1 METLE
6 AVEIGT
12 SPFAGGRFE
21 TDEASRDASSLASW
35 TETASSPFGAGF
47 TTGDEGEAERAQWA
61 ALVDGLADDS
71 FDEAL
76 ESLVGEVAGR
86 HLHSMSAWG
95 SHGDGAARASHET
108 ADWVGEIAATSD
120 RFLEHLESQYV
131 DRSPESVTQESLA
144 ESMSQFAA
152 ANPLDSASEQF
163 LGGLVSK
170 ALNAAK
176 SVAKA
181 GLSAVGKLL
190 PMGKLF
196 GLLRQLV
203 QPLLKRVLQKAINLL
218 PASARGPATE
228 LARRFGVA
236 EASEH
241 DSGLAAEFDAQL
253 AAALVAPNEAAAEEV
268 IAEAEAM
275 SSAPTVDPLTQLD
288 AARARLTRQ
297 LAEAEPGRPPTEQL
311 EQFIPA
317 VMAAMPLVRAGLKIV
332 GRERVKTFLAT
343 ALANLI
349 KGYIGPVAAKSLA
362 PHIVDTGLRLLK
374 LEAESN
380 DLAGAEALVDTLEA
394 TVATVAQLPESAIAD
409 PLRLES
415 EVAEAF
421 SDAAAR
427 LLPHEVLRPDL
438 ETFETDEAEGEA
450 AGWVLM
456 PARLGGCRRYRKFG
470 RVFDISISRPQAR
483 AIILGE
489 DTLEDR
495 LLETGVERW
504 PVTAEAHLYEA
515 ILGTQLGHLA
525 AFEGDG
531 AAAAV
536 GEFEELTPQTAAIL
550 AGRPGLGRA
559 VGLAGAPV
567 APGQRFF
574 RLVVPGR
581 IIRHRPSRIVIR
593 LDTAQPQPTL
603 RVHLRLGERASH
615 LLAGQLS
622 RQALPDALAVIRRV
636 LSPVVRQGLADR
648 LVRHISRAS
657 AVAVTAARGTELAAH
672 LVDAMMAAV
681 SQQLPAKA
689 AELEAAAKDPAPGV
703 TLTFGFRFADK
714 PALTNGQPEAPS
726 LTIRA
731 GTHRD

>member
-12 SPFAGGRFE
+12 SPFAGGRLE
-21 TDEASRDASSLASW
+21 TGEASRDAPSLASW
-35 TETASSPFGAGF
+35 TETTSSPFGAGF

-76 ESLVGEVAGR
+76 EALVGEVAGR
-86 HLHSMSAWG
+86 HLRSVSAWG
-95 SHGDGAARASHET
+95 SHDDGAARAAYET

-120 RFLEHLESQYV
+120 RFLEHLESQYA
-131 DRSPESVTQESLA
+131 DRSSESVTQESLA

-152 ANPLDSASEQF
+152 ASPLDSASEQF

-181 GLSAVGKLL
+181 GLSVAGKLL

-196 GLLRQLV
+196 GLLRKLV
-203 QPLLKRVLQKAINLL
+203 QPLLKQVLQKAINLL
-218 PASARGPATE
+218 PASARGAATD

-236 EASEH
+236 EAPGH

-253 AAALVAPNEAAAEEV
+253 AGALLAPGEAAAEEV
-268 IAEAEAM
+268 IAEAEAN
-275 SSAPTVDPLTQLD
+275 SSAQTVDPLTQLD
-288 AARARLTRQ
+288 AARARLARQ

-317 VMAAMPLVRAGLKIV
+317 VMGAMPLVRAGLKIV
-332 GRERVKTFLAT
+332 GRERVKTFLAS

-349 KGYIGPVAAKSLA
+349 QGYIGPAAARSLA

-374 LEAESN
+374 LEAESGE
-380 DLAGAEALVDTLEA
+380 LAGAEALVDTLEA
-394 TVATVAQLPESAIAD
+394 TIATVAQLPESATAD

-421 SDAAAR
+421 SAAAAR
-427 LLPHEVLRPDL
+427 LLPHDVLRPDL
-438 ETFETDEAEGEA
+438 AAFETDEAEGEA

-456 PARLGGCRRYRKFG
+456 PARPGGCSRYRKYG
-470 RVFDISISRPQAR
+470 RVFDISINRPQAR

-495 LLETGVERW
+495 LLETGVGRW
-504 PVTAEAHLYEA
+504 PVIAEAHLYEA

-531 AAAAV
+531 AAAV

-550 AGRPGLGRA
+550 VGRPGLGRA
-559 VGLAGAPV
+559 FGMAGGGA
-567 APGQRFF
+567 APGRRFF

-581 IIRHRPSRIVIR
+581 IIRRRPSRIVIR
-593 LDTAQPQPTL
+593 LDAAQPQPAL
-603 RVHLRLGERASH
+603 RVHLHLSERASH

-636 LSPVVRQGLADR
+636 LSPAVRQSLADR

-657 AVAVTAARGTELAAH
+657 GVAVTAARGTELAAH
-672 LVDAMMAAV
+672 LVDAMMAGV

-689 AELEAAAKDPAPGV
+689 AEFGAAAKDPAPGV

>member
-1 METLE
+1 
-6 AVEIGT
+6 
-12 SPFAGGRFE
+12 
-21 TDEASRDASSLASW
+21 
-35 TETASSPFGAGF
+35 
-47 TTGDEGEAERAQWA
+47 
-61 ALVDGLADDS
+61 
-71 FDEAL
+71 
-76 ESLVGEVAGR
+76 
-86 HLHSMSAWG
+86 
-95 SHGDGAARASHET
+95 
-108 ADWVGEIAATSD
+108 
-120 RFLEHLESQYV
+120 
-131 DRSPESVTQESLA
+131 
-144 ESMSQFAA
+144 
-152 ANPLDSASEQF
+152 
-163 LGGLVSK
+163 
-170 ALNAAK
+170 
-176 SVAKA
+176 
-181 GLSAVGKLL
+181 
-190 PMGKLF
+190 MGKLF
-196 GLLRQLV
+196 GLLRKLV

-218 PASARGPATE
+218 PASARGAATE

-236 EASEH
+236 EASGS

-253 AAALVAPNEAAAEEV
+253 AEALLAPDEAAAEQV

-275 SSAPTVDPLTQLD
+275 SSAQTVDPLTQLD
-288 AARARLTRQ
+288 AARARLARQ

-349 KGYIGPVAAKSLA
+349 KGYIGPAAARSLA

-374 LEAESN
+374 LEAESTE
-380 DLAGAEALVDTLEA
+380 LAGAEALVDTLEA
-394 TVATVAQLPESAIAD
+394 TIATVSQLPESAITD

-421 SDAAAR
+421 SDAASR

-438 ETFETDEAEGEA
+438 ETFETDEAGGEA

-456 PARLGGCRRYRKFG
+456 PALGGCRRYRKLG
-470 RVFDISISRPQAR
+470 RAFDCSISRPQAR

-531 AAAAV
+531 APAAV
-536 GEFEELTPQTAAIL
+536 DEFEELTPQTAAIL
-550 AGRPGLGRA
+550 VGRPGLGRA
-559 VGLAGAPV
+559 FGMAGARAV
-567 APGQRFF
+567 PGRRYF

-581 IIRHRPSRIVIR
+581 IIRRRPSRTVIR
-593 LDTAQPQPTL
+593 LDAAQPQPTL

-615 LLAGQLS
+615 ILADQLS

-636 LSPVVRQGLADR
+636 LSPAVRQSLADR

-726 LTIRA
+726 LAIRA
-731 GTHRD
+731 GMHRD

>member
-1 METLE
+1 MQAPE
-6 AVEIGT
+6 AVEMAT

-21 TDEASRDASSLASW
+21 ANETSGDTSSVAMW
-35 TETASSPFGAGF
+35 TETVSSPFGAGF
-47 TTGDEGEAERAQWA
+47 TTGDEAEAERAQWA
-61 ALVDGLADDS
+61 GLVDGFADDS

-76 ESLVGEVAGR
+76 ESLVGEVAER
-86 HLHSMSAWG
+86 HLHSMSAWV
-95 SHGDGAARASHET
+95 SHGDAAARASHE
-108 ADWVGEIAATSD
+108 AAARVGEIAAISD
-120 RFLEHLESQYV
+120 RFLEHLESQYA

-152 ANPLDSASEQF
+152 ANALDSASEQF

-181 GLSAVGKLL
+181 GLSAVGRLL

-196 GLLRQLV
+196 GLLRKLV
-203 QPLLKRVLQKAINLL
+203 RPLLKRVLQKAINLL
-218 PASARGPATE
+218 PAGARAPATE
-228 LARRFGVA
+228 LARRFGFA
-236 EASEH
+236 ESEH
-241 DSGLAAEFDAQL
+241 DSSMAAEFDAQL
-253 AAALVAPNEAAAEEV
+253 AEVLLAPNEAAAEQV

-288 AARARLTRQ
+288 AARARLARQ

-343 ALANLI
+343 ALATLI
-349 KGYIGPVAAKSLA
+349 QGYIGPVAARSLA

-374 LEAESN
+374 LEAESAE
-380 DLAGAEALVDTLEA
+380 LAGAEALVDTLEA
-394 TVATVAQLPESAIAD
+394 TIATVAQLPESSLAN

-438 ETFETDEAEGEA
+438 ETFETDEAEGEG

-456 PARLGGCRRYRKFG
+456 PARVGGCWRYRKYG
-470 RVFDISISRPQAR
+470 WVFDTSLTRPKAR

-495 LLETGVERW
+495 LLEAGVERW
-504 PVTAEAHLYEA
+504 PVVAEAHLYEA
-515 ILGTQLGHLA
+515 MLGTQLGHLA

-531 AAAAV
+531 AATGV
-536 GEFEELTPQTAAIL
+536 DEFEELTPQTAAIL

-559 VGLAGAPV
+559 FDTPGARV
-567 APGQRFF
+567 VPGRRFF

-581 IIRHRPSRIVIR
+581 VIKRHPRRIVIR

-615 LLAGQLS
+615 ALAGELS
-622 RQALPDALAVIRRV
+622 RQALPEALTVIRRA
-636 LSPVVRQGLADR
+636 LGPAVRQGLADR

-657 AVAVTAARGTELAAH
+657 AAAVTPARGTELAAH
-672 LVDAMMAAV
+672 LVEAMLAAV

-689 AELEAAAKDPAPGV
+689 AELEAAARDPAPGV

-714 PALTNGQPEAPS
+714 SALTNGQPEAPS

-731 GTHRD
+731 GIHRD